1 MSDRWLTQQEKF
13 TILCISIVKKQM
25 DNSRKMS
32 LLVRTL
38 DRDTDKRNTARM

>member
-1 MSDRWLTQQEKF
+1 MVDTAGIF
-13 TILCISIVKKQM
+13 YYIVYKHCEKQM

-32 LLVRTL
+32 LLVRAL

>member
-1 MSDRWLTQQEKF
+1 MAGIF
-13 TILCISIVKKQM
+13 YCIVYKHCEKQM

-32 LLVRTL
+32 LPVRAL